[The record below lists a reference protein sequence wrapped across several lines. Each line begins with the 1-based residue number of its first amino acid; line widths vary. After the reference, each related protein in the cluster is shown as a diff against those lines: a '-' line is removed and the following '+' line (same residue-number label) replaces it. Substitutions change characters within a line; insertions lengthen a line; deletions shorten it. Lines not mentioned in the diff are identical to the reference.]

1 MAKED
6 IVFKVSV
13 DEKGKSLSDL
23 KKEFRDLQT
32 EVSNATKGTEQYY
45 KSLQK
50 LASVK
55 DEMEDLRE
63 EITGLQDSGKFK
75 AFGNVASSI
84 AGGFQAATSAAA
96 LFGVQS
102 EEVEKTLLK
111 VQAAMALTQGIQSLE
126 GLAQAFTVVGT
137 VIKTQVITALSTL
150 KGALIATG
158 IGAAVVALGALVYA
172 ANEYNEALEDEF
184 NKQTKVNEALKEATE
199 LYEKTAIEREKIRDA
214 QKGGLNDLERELKLM
229 EARGA
234 TEEQLFKQKLAIFD
248 REIFNLGVRK
258 ATVEGNVALETKY
271 EQELQ
276 DKKTAR
282 QVLELQFLNKQ
293 GEEYKKYLAE
303 KKKADDEY
311 YALGE
316 AENQERLKIQLEA
329 QEANRKQNKELEDK
343 QREED
348 FAAFMADEEKRLA
361 RIEERKKLEAED
373 RAKALQAEK
382 DLQNAKLAL
391 QNATFEA
398 ARGLS
403 DLYFADQLDKVKGNS
418 VEETKIRKK
427 QFEVDKAFSI
437 ARATIDG
444 YRAVM
449 AALTIPPPAGQILAA
464 ANGILAAATIAK
476 ISATRFDGGASST
489 PSTGLPSTGSSIP
502 QVQTQNSANTPVRN
516 DITFLDQNGN
526 NLSKVYVTET
536 DITRTQNRVNKI
548 KTRAT
553 F

>member
-84 AGGFQAATSAAA
+84 AGGFQAATSAAV

-303 KKKADDEY
+303 K
-311 YALGE
+311 
-316 AENQERLKIQLEA
+316 
-329 QEANRKQNKELEDK
+329 RKQ
-343 QREED
+343 
-348 FAAFMADEEKRLA
+348 KR
-361 RIEERKKLEAED
+361 
-373 RAKALQAEK
+373 
-382 DLQNAKLAL
+382 
-391 QNATFEA
+391 
-398 ARGLS
+398 
-403 DLYFADQLDKVKGNS
+403 
-418 VEETKIRKK
+418 
-427 QFEVDKAFSI
+427 
-437 ARATIDG
+437 
-444 YRAVM
+444 
-449 AALTIPPPAGQILAA
+449 
-464 ANGILAAATIAK
+464 
-476 ISATRFDGGASST
+476 
-489 PSTGLPSTGSSIP
+489 
-502 QVQTQNSANTPVRN
+502 
-516 DITFLDQNGN
+516 ITTL
-526 NLSKVYVTET
+526 
-536 DITRTQNRVNKI
+536 
-548 KTRAT
+548 
-553 F
+553 